1 MASGLNMIKTT
12 DRQNNSIIKAFE
24 KILGRE
30 NVLISKE
37 ERIMYATDSTA
48 VSTDLYLPDYIL
60 MPENTEQISHIMKIA
75 YKNAIPVTTR
85 GAGTNMAG
93 ACVPFKGG
101 IIICTNKMNKILDID
116 VQNRTI
122 KVQSGVIVGDMQS
135 VAEKNGLFYPP
146 DPSNLKVSTIGGS
159 LAMSSS
165 GSRTFKY
172 GGTKDYVLALTV
184 VLANGDVIKTGSDT
198 IKNAT
203 GYNLT
208 QLFTGSEGTL
218 GIITEATFRL
228 IPKPENTNVMLAY
241 FKTVDDGA
249 KAINSIILNKITP
262 SVLDIMDK
270 TTMEIIEKFYPC
282 GFLTDN
288 EASLFIEVD
297 GKTSEINEQIEQIR
311 KICTE
316 HNSTEIQI
324 AATDEEK
331 DKLWTARR
339 SSFGAVA
346 KLRPNVLSEDMVV
359 PRSKMPLM
367 IKRTYEIAEKYGLN
381 ISIVG
386 HAGDGNFH
394 PHIAFDM
401 RDKEETERV
410 NKAVKELFLQAIN
423 FGGKISGEHGIGSVK
438 AKYLKYSVDT
448 FALKYMQ
455 EIKRLFDPRGIM
467 NPNKVFD
474 YEIK

>member
-1 MASGLNMIKTT
+1 MIKTT
-12 DRQNNSIIKAFE
+12 DNQENKITKAFE
-24 KILGRE
+24 KILGKE
-30 NVLISKE
+30 NVLTSSE

-48 VSTDLYLPDYIL
+48 VSTDLYLPDYVL
-60 MPENTEQISHIMKIA
+60 MPENTEQISEIMKIA
-75 YKNAIPVTTR
+75 YAHAIPVTTR

-101 IIICTNKMNKILDID
+101 IVICTNKMNKILELDI
-116 VQNRTI
+116 QNQTM
-122 KVQSGVIVGDMQS
+122 KVQAGVIVGDMQS
-135 VAEKNGLFYPP
+135 LAEKNGLFYPP

-172 GGTKDYVLALTV
+172 GGTKDYVLGLTA
-184 VLANGDVIKTGSDT
+184 VLANGEIIETGSNT

-208 QLFTGSEGTL
+208 QLFVGSEGTL

-228 IPKPENTNVMLAY
+228 IPKPENSNLILAY
-241 FKTVDDGA
+241 FKTVEDA
-249 KAINSIILNKITP
+249 ANAINAIILNKIVP

-270 TTMEIIEKFYPC
+270 TTMELIEKFAPA
-282 GFLTDN
+282 GLLTEN
-288 EASLFIEVD
+288 EAALFIEVD
-297 GKTSEINEQIEQIR
+297 GKNAEIQEQTELIR
-311 KICTE
+311 KICSE
-316 HNSTEIQI
+316 YNSSEIQI
-324 AATDEEK
+324 AIIEEEK
-331 DKLWTARR
+331 DKLWKARR

-359 PRSKMPLM
+359 PRDKMPMM
-367 IKRTYEIAEKYGLN
+367 IARTYEIAEKYNLN

-394 PHIAFDM
+394 PHIAFDL
-401 RDKEETERV
+401 RNKEETQKV
-410 NKAVKELFLQAIN
+410 NKAVKELFLQAID

-438 AKYLKYSVDT
+438 AKYLKYSVDP
-448 FALKYMQ
+448 FALKYMK
-455 EIKRLFDPRGIM
+455 EIKKLFDPKGIM

-474 YEIK
+474 YEVK